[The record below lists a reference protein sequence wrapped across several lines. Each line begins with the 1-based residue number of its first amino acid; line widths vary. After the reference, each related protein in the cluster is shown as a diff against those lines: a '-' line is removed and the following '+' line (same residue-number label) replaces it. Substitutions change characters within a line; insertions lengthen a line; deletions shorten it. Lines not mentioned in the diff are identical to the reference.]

1 MAVDLKKLHQR
12 WEMLV
17 EKRQPWISTWKD
29 LAALYLPTG
38 YRDADDGNARGGKN
52 LLNPEVVDSTGIY
65 ALRTLAAGMQGGMTS
80 PARPWFGLR
89 LEGGDSGDGG
99 ITARAW
105 IDEVV
110 ERMRTILHTSN
121 FYGVIYQAY
130 AQLAAFGTA
139 CVFERADM
147 SGFTFDCCQAGT
159 FVLDVD
165 AGGRVDTVMR
175 KIWLTARQMAQEFGE
190 DALPDM
196 VKTSLNNASMGNARH
211 AVFHAVYP
219 RREPGLRR
227 ETINGARRPFA
238 SVYWM
243 RGMGGAGGYHPLR
256 ESGFDS
262 FPFFGVRW
270 NVLSGDVY
278 GTSPAMDTMPD
289 CRMLQ
294 QMAKTTLKGVHKMV
308 DPPVNVAAELQSVGV
323 DLTPGGVNYV
333 SMMGNNGAA
342 VTPVLKVQP
351 DVAAAQAMIQQVQ
364 QQIKEGLYND
374 LFRMLLGTNR
384 RQITATEVDAREAE
398 KMILIGPVLER
409 LHDELFIPLIDRT
422 FALMD
427 KFNALPPVPEELA
440 GRGLKVEFISTLA
453 QAQKL
458 VSTGGI
464 QQLLAF
470 IGGAAQVDPSVLDAL
485 NGDRLVDK
493 YNEYLGVDAGVLR
506 PQEER
511 EAIRERRAQAQAQA
525 AQQAQAQA
533 AMEQLP
539 RAAKTLADTPMGG
552 EQPSALDALLG
563 GIGGY

>member
-12 WEMLV
+12 WELLV
-17 EKRQPWISTWKD
+17 EERQPWISTWKD
-29 LAALYLPTG
+29 LASHYLPTG
-38 YRDADDGNARGGKN
+38 YRDAEDSNAHRKKT
-52 LLNPEVVDSTGIY
+52 LLNPDIVDSTGVY

-80 PARPWFGLR
+80 PARPWFGLL
-89 LEGGDSGDGG
+89 LEGGEDGG
-99 ITARAW
+99 VTAQAW
-105 IDEVV
+105 IDDVL

-130 AQLAAFGTA
+130 AQLATFGTA

-147 SGFTFDCCQAGT
+147 TGFAFDCCQAGT

-165 AGGRVDTVMR
+165 ADGRVDTVMR
-175 KIWLTARQMAQEFGE
+175 KTWMTARQLAQEFGE
-190 DALPDM
+190 DQLPDA
-196 VKTSLNNASMGNARH
+196 VKTSLTNANMGNVRH

-219 RREPGLRR
+219 RKEPGLTGG
-227 ETINGARRPFA
+227 TINGAQRPIA

-243 RGMGGAGGYHPLR
+243 QGMSGAGGYHLLR

-278 GTSPAMDTMPD
+278 GTSPAMDTLPD

-308 DPPVNVAAELQSVGV
+308 DPPVNVPAELKNVGV
-323 DLTPGGVNYV
+323 DLTPGGANYV
-333 SMMGNNGAA
+333 SAMNNQAA
-342 VTPVLKVQP
+342 VTPVFKVQP

-374 LFRMLLGTNR
+374 LFRMLLGTDR
-384 RQITATEVDAREAE
+384 RQITATEVDAKEAE

-409 LHDELFIPLIDRT
+409 LHDELFIPLINRT
-422 FALMD
+422 FELMG

-440 GRGLKVEFISTLA
+440 GRGLKVEFLSTLA

-458 VSTGGI
+458 VSTGGM
-464 QQLLAF
+464 QQLMAF
-470 IGGAAQVDPSVLDAL
+470 IGNAAQLDSTALDAL
-485 NGDRLVDK
+485 DADKLVDK
-493 YNEYLGVDAGVLR
+493 YNEYLGADASVLR
-506 PQEER
+506 PQSER
-511 EAIRERRAQAQAQA
+511 DEIRQARAQAQARA
-525 AQQAQAQA
+525 EQQAQAQA
-533 AMEQLP
+533 AMQQLP
-539 RAAKTLADTPMGG
+539 QAAKALGDTPVGG

>member
-12 WEMLV
+12 WELLV
-17 EKRQPWISTWKD
+17 EERRPWISTWKA
-29 LAALYLPTG
+29 LASHYLPTG
-38 YRDADDGNARGGKN
+38 YRDADDGNAHRKKN
-52 LLNPEVVDSTGIY
+52 LLNPDIVDSTGVY

-89 LEGGDSGDGG
+89 LEGGEGG
-99 ITARAW
+99 IAAQAW
-105 IDEVV
+105 LDEVV
-110 ERMRTILHTSN
+110 ERMRVILHTSN

-139 CVFERADM
+139 CVSEQADM
-147 SGFTFDCCQAGT
+147 NGFQFDCCQSGT

-165 AGGRVDTVMR
+165 KAGRVDTVMR

-190 DALPDM
+190 NALPGV
-196 VKTSLNNASMGNARH
+196 VKTSLTNANMGNVRH
-211 AVFHAVYP
+211 AVFHAVFP
-219 RREPGLRR
+219 RNEPGLTGR
-227 ETINGARRPFA
+227 TINGAQRPFA

-243 RGMGGAGGYHPLR
+243 QGMGGSGGYHLLR

-278 GTSPAMDTMPD
+278 GTSPAMDTLPD

-374 LFRMLLGTNR
+374 LFRMLLSTNR

-422 FALMD
+422 FELMGR
-427 KFNALPPVPEELA
+427 FNALPPVPEDLA
-440 GRGLKVEFISTLA
+440 GRGLRVEFISTLA

-470 IGGAAQVDPSVLDAL
+470 IGGAAQIDPSVLDAL
-485 NGDRLVDK
+485 DGDTLVDK
-493 YNEYLGVDAGVLR
+493 YNEYLGVDAAVLR
-506 PQEER
+506 PREER
-511 EAIRERRAQAQAQA
+511 EAIRQQRALAQVRA

-539 RAAKTLADTPMGG
+539 QAAKTLADTPVGG

>member
-1 MAVDLKKLHQR
+1 MAADLKKLHLR
-12 WEMLV
+12 WERLV
-17 EKRQPWISTWKD
+17 EERQPWISTWKT

-38 YRDADDGNARGGKN
+38 YRDADDSNAHSKKS
-52 LLNPEVVDSTGIY
+52 LLNPDVVDSTGIY
-65 ALRTLAAGMQGGMTS
+65 GLRTLAAGMQGGMTS

-89 LEGGDSGDGG
+89 LEGGKDADIS
-99 ITARAW
+99 AQAW

-147 SGFTFDCCQAGT
+147 AGFVFDCCQAGT

-175 KIWLTARQMAQEFGE
+175 KIWLTARQLAQEFGE
-190 DALPDM
+190 DKLPDA
-196 VKTSLNNASMGNARH
+196 VKTSLSHAGAGDARF
-211 AVFHAVYP
+211 AVYHAVYP
-219 RREPGLRR
+219 RKEPGLTSA
-227 ETINGARRPFA
+227 TINGAQRPIA

-243 RGMGGAGGYHPLR
+243 RGMSGTGGCHLLR
-256 ESGFDS
+256 ENGFDS

-294 QMAKTTLKGVHKMV
+294 EMTKTTLKAIHKMV
-308 DPPVNVAAELQSVGV
+308 DPPVNAAAELQGVGV

-333 SMMGNNGAA
+333 SMLNNQAA
-342 VTPVLKVQP
+342 VTPVMRVQP
-351 DVAAAQAMIQQVQ
+351 DVAAAQALIQQVQ
-364 QQIKEGLYND
+364 RQIREGLYND
-374 LFRMLLGTNR
+374 LFRLLLGADR

-422 FALMD
+422 FELMG

-440 GRGLKVEFISTLA
+440 GRNIKVEFISTLA

-458 VSTGGI
+458 VSTGGM
-464 QQLLAF
+464 QQLMAF
-470 IGGAAQVDPSVLDAL
+470 IGSAAQLDPTALDAL
-485 NGDRLVDK
+485 NTDKLVDK
-493 YNEYLGVDAGVLR
+493 YNEYLGADASVLR
-506 PQEER
+506 PQAER
-511 EAIRERRAQAQAQA
+511 EGIRQARAQAQARA
-525 AQQAQAQA
+525 EERTQAQA
-533 AMEQLP
+533 AVQQLP
-539 RAAKTLADTPMGG
+539 RAAQTLADTPVGG
-552 EQPSALDALLG
+552 EQPSALDALLS